1 MSRTRRDTGFK
12 PKPKAFHTTS
22 GVGTNVSFRLSGN
35 GSIADPFIV
44 QKSLEADTGSFGKV
58 QLVNDVYLIRKVVFG
73 TTTDLGG
80 SKSLM
85 ANLSN
90 KVDQK
95 QSGNFDFTQ
104 NNTEFNF
111 AFNTN
116 FGGSFQ
122 NNSSVVCF
130 IGNSGVTSTNGYQ
143 LSAGE
148 VIEDLPF
155 SGQFFLTKTASGT
168 CSVRFITG

>member
-44 QKSLEADTGSFGKV
+44 QKSLAADTVSFGKV

-90 KVDQK
+90 SPATLTLRK
-95 QSGNFDFTQ
+95 TIL
-104 NNTEFNF
+104 
-111 AFNTN
+111 
-116 FGGSFQ
+116 
-122 NNSSVVCF
+122 SSISHSIQTLGDHF
-130 IGNSGVTSTNGYQ
+130 
-143 LSAGE
+143 
-148 VIEDLPF
+148 
-155 SGQFFLTKTASGT
+155 KTT
-168 CSVRFITG
+168 LQ